1 MYIKLGK
8 CRVYHI
14 KLGKCKSV
22 YKVGE
27 VQGVP
32 YKAREMQE
40 CI

>member
-1 MYIKLGK
+1 MYIKLVK

-22 YKVGE
+22 YKAGE
-27 VQGVP
+27 VQGVS